1 MEKRNDKGY
10 NPLPSEGLGEALTAQ
25 EKNRYS
31 RHLLLDKVGECG
43 QEKLKAA
50 KVLVIGAGGL
60 GCPVLQYLAAAG
72 VGTIGIIDFDV
83 VDESNLQRQVLFSVS
98 DIGTNKAIAAKNRLE
113 QLNQYV
119 NFNVYQEKL
128 STQNALNLFEQY
140 DIIVDGTDNFS
151 TRYLVNDACVKT
163 SKPLVYG
170 AIYKFEGQ
178 VTVFNYQN
186 GPSYRCLFPEAPK
199 AGSVPNCSEIGV
211 IGVLPG
217 LIGTQQANETIKL
230 ILGIGTPL
238 SGKLVVHDA
247 LQASQFMVNI
257 ERNEEQIMLAQQID
271 FDSFDYD
278 YFCGLRQNKMEDE
291 ISAKELQEL
300 IKSETLQ
307 IIDVREEWEQPK
319 VAAFNAI
326 NIPLQTIPANLDK
339 IDKDKKVVIFCQHG
353 VRSLHA
359 IDYLKQQ
366 GYNNLINL
374 TGGIVTW

>member
-1 MEKRNDKGY
+1 MKLTDK
-10 NPLPSEGLGEALTAQ
+10 

-31 RHLLLDKVGECG
+31 RHLLLDKVGESG

-60 GCPVLQYLAAAG
+60 GCPVLQYLTAAG
-72 VGTIGIIDFDV
+72 VGIIGIIDFDV
-83 VDESNLQRQVLFSVS
+83 VDETNLQRQVLFSIS
-98 DIGTNKAIAAKNRLE
+98 DVDVNKALAAKNKLE

-119 NFNVYQEKL
+119 NFNIYQEKL
-128 STQNALNLFEQY
+128 TTQNALNLFEQY

-163 SKPLVYG
+163 AKPLVYG

-178 VTVFNYQN
+178 VSVFNYQD
-186 GPSYRCLFPEAPK
+186 GPSYRCLFPEAPEN
-199 AGSVPNCSEIGV
+199 GSVPNCSEIGV

-238 SGKLVVHDA
+238 SGKLVIHDA
-247 LQASQFMVNI
+247 LQGTQFSVNI
-257 ERNEEQIMLAQQID
+257 TRNEEQIILANQID
-271 FDSFDYD
+271 FDTYDYD
-278 YFCGLRQNKMEDE
+278 YFCGLKQKEMENE
-291 ISAKELQEL
+291 INAKELQEL
-300 IKSETLQ
+300 ITNEAVQ

-319 VAAFNAI
+319 VEALNAI
-326 NIPLQTIPANLDK
+326 NIPLQTIPNNLHK
-339 IDKDKKVVIFCQHG
+339 IDKNKKVVIYCQHG

-359 IDYLKQQ
+359 IDFLKQQ